1 MGDRAV
7 GKERLAEPGKLAA
20 TRLAAFLAKQR
31 WFGGKGRGVQSTEIV
46 ECIPVRGDT
55 VDALLLIVRVSY
67 AGGLEE
73 IYAIPVLNTERIIT
87 ASRRD
92 LTPDGTELPLTDAL
106 QHEGVLA
113 MLLQMISSRA

>member
-7 GKERLAEPGKLAA
+7 GKERLLEPGKLAA
-20 TRLAAFLAKQR
+20 PRLAAFLAKQR
-31 WFGGKGRGVQSTEIV
+31 WFGGKGREVQSTEIV
-46 ECIPVRGDT
+46 DSIAMRSAV

-87 ASRRD
+87 ASGRD

-106 QHEGVLA
+106 QHEEVLT
-113 MLLQMISSRA
+113 M